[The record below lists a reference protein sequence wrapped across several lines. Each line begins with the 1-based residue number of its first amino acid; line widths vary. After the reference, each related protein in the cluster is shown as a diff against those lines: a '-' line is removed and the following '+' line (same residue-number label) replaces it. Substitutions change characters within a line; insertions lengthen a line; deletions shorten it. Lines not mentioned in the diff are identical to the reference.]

1 MTRFKRSLSAL
12 LASSV
17 FLASTTTCAQAATIS
32 TQEIAAAQTAP
43 SNSMNADEARAHI
56 DATLARADLQAA
68 FEQRGVDLAQ
78 VKARVAA
85 LTNSEAQSLATQIDQ
100 APAGASDILGALIF
114 IFVLLLVTDILGL
127 TKVFPFTRSI
137 RR

>member
-32 TQEIAAAQTAP
+32 TQEIAAAQSAA

-85 LTNSEAQSLATQIDQ
+85 LTDSEAQSLATQIDQ